1 METVE
6 VKFTHVT
13 LDELMWIR
21 DFVRRH
27 QRMFTADID
36 LSGTAG
42 SILDVVPNSVVVLKT
57 LSIDSETFKTLA
69 DLINYLQATMTKT

>member
-1 METVE
+1 MEAVE

-21 DFVRRH
+21 DFVRRN

-42 SILDVVPNSVVVLKT
+42 SILDAVPNSVVVLKA
-57 LSIDSETFKTLA
+57 LSRFQNLFLTHVHANSS
-69 DLINYLQATMTKT
+69 